1 MKLKAT
7 KLLENIKE
15 VFEAVGRFIVGVLL
29 CVIINVHYKYG
40 ELHEDFDEAYEE
52 VDRLITGTLLEVFKL

>member
-29 CVIINVHYKYG
+29 CEYG
-40 ELHEDFDEAYEE
+40 RMHKAKKRAKELHEDINEASNDVWY
-52 VDRLITGTLLEVFKL
+52 LIIFNLLKL